1 MLKAILHGKAGRI
14 EHNKDESVSWSQL
27 FKARED
33 LLTHYQRY

>member
-14 EHNKDESVSWSQL
+14 EHDKDESVSWASV

>member
-14 EHNKDESVSWSQL
+14 EHGGQDSVRWASV

>member
-1 MLKAILHGKAGRI
+1 MLKTILHGKAGRI
-14 EHNKDESVSWSQL
+14 ENNKDESVSWSQL